1 MDSREIYNNLKP
13 LIDIMTYSDQ
23 ERHIKFLN
31 MIFSARISDPITLLK
46 DLAAEETDD
55 KILSRIVLSLGNFSD
70 PRLIECLSSFLNHN
84 DDRIRANAVEALGKI
99 KDPRVVDLLTP
110 MLEDKNN
117 RVVANAAMSLW
128 KFGGLRMLNVLVN
141 LLENG
146 KDDYIKAS
154 AAFALGEIGGLQ
166 VINPLM
172 KSLTSNNEMLKSNII
187 KALGKS
193 GDTSSAEAIS
203 QYLKSGSFKI
213 RQASVIALGSLSEHK
228 YSTTLIEL
236 LNDDENEDMASDLKL
251 SISNSCN
258 IENVS
263 SAAEIVILLNDPRKW
278 VKDIALHVIE
288 SFKEK
293 SLNPFVEPLVSDSDP
308 QIKALAV
315 KILKMNFELNK
326 ES

>member
-1 MDSREIYNNLKP
+1 MDSREIYNHLKP

-31 MIFSARISDPITLLK
+31 LIFSARISDPITLLK

-70 PRLIECLSSFLNHN
+70 PRLIECLSGFLTHK

-99 KDPRVVDLLTP
+99 KDPSVVDLLTP

-166 VINPLM
+166 VVNPLM
-172 KSLTSNNEMLKSNII
+172 RCISTDNEMLKSNIL

-193 GDTSSAEAIS
+193 GDSNSAPVIS

-213 RQASVIALGSLSEHK
+213 RQAAVTGLGSLSDHDFSK
-228 YSTTLIEL
+228 AIIEL
-236 LNDDENEDMASDLKL
+236 LNEDENEDMAQDIVAALV
-251 SISNSCN
+251 NSCK
-258 IENVS
+258 IEDVS
-263 SAAEIVILLNDPRKW
+263 SVAELIILLNDPRKW
-278 VKDIALHVIE
+278 VKKAVLNVIE
-288 SFKEK
+288 TFEEK
-293 SLNPFVEPLVSDSDP
+293 CINHFIEPLISDADTE
-308 QIKALAV
+308 IKELASSIIRKNV
-315 KILKMNFELNK
+315 TA
-326 ES
+326 